1 MNDLKKIRNKVT
13 SIWSYTE
20 LEMGDFSKGG
30 LQKHINKISSI
41 VDEILLDMDQLNLC
55 YLCSN
60 SEVCNSCSD
69 DMERQMYNEEL
80 EE

>member
-1 MNDLKKIRNKVT
+1 MTEHEKWLIDQYNRNRPF
-13 SIWSYTE
+13 E
-20 LEMGDFSKGG
+20 
-30 LQKHINKISSI
+30 KHINKISSI